1 MVHVL
6 WSVNIPLES
15 MLALSAF
22 RGELCVVHN
31 HTLQRNPNIPGF
43 VSSMCLLKSIFASTS
58 RLDCMGCSVSDE
70 VDVLMSS
77 GGMDEYQLVSDKHLY

>member
-1 MVHVL
+1 
-6 WSVNIPLES
+6 

-70 VDVLMSS
+70 VDVLMSN
-77 GGMDEYQLVSDKHLY
+77 GGMDEYQLVSDKHLC